1 MDVAL
6 EEMML
11 SINKKFLAKTS
22 FFVGY
27 FFVLNLVNT
36 DNWIFYRFL
45 SSLVHRQYKITTTN

>member
-22 FFVGY
+22 FSVGY
-27 FFVLNLVNT
+27 FFVLNLVNA
-36 DNWIFYRFL
+36 DN
-45 SSLVHRQYKITTTN
+45 

>member
-22 FFVGY
+22 VFFGY

-36 DNWIFYRFL
+36 DN
-45 SSLVHRQYKITTTN
+45 

>member
-1 MDVAL
+1 MDVEL

-22 FFVGY
+22 VFVGY

-36 DNWIFYRFL
+36 DN
-45 SSLVHRQYKITTTN
+45 